1 MGAFSGG
8 VLNSYGSGALGSC
21 GGMGSLGGCDRQF
34 ASPEPDHMAPLY
46 SSLSLQDQQ
55 VKSFNRNIG
64 VRKGGSRIF

>member
-21 GGMGSLGGCDRQF
+21 GVGSLGGCDRQF

-55 VKSFNRNIG
+55 VKILSRKIG
-64 VRKGGSRIF
+64 VRKSGS